1 MELGYAAHA
10 EIPIFGTHA
19 PSDLTLR
26 EYVIVVPSLTAAV
39 REVETS
45 SRSRRREGILIDPY
59 ASVEEAHD
67 MLEVIKNTLTR
78 ESHSNDIAPRVY
90 GELAVLREK
99 LALPT
104 CMQ

>member
-10 EIPIFGTHA
+10 GIPIFGTHA

-45 SRSRRREGILIDPY
+45 SRPRRREGILIDPH

-67 MLEVIKNTLTR
+67 MLEVVKNTLTR
-78 ESHSNDIAPRVY
+78 ESRSNDIAPRVY
-90 GELAVLREK
+90 SELAVLRQK